1 MGYCYRVLGK
11 YNEAKRCYL
20 NSLSINREDT
30 ISHYNLANLYR
41 IMGENELAIQEY
53 SYIIDLAES
62 NVSVGSLYINSLINV
77 GICYKNEAQLEEA
90 IRVYQKV
97 L

>member
-1 MGYCYRVLGK
+1 
-11 YNEAKRCYL
+11 
-20 NSLSINREDT
+20 
-30 ISHYNLANLYR
+30 
-41 IMGENELAIQEY
+41 MGENELAIQEY